1 MSNLFGITTSALA
14 AFETAI
20 AVTSNNIANAN
31 TQGYAVETAD
41 LTSAIPQNTGE
52 SAIGNGVDVS
62 GISRAY
68 SSLAENQLNTSQTGL
83 SQINSLQT
91 YTNQIDNI
99 VGTTAGGVS
108 TALQNYYNAWSTL
121 ASDPASAGAR
131 AALLGQAQSLA
142 QTFQSTSG
150 QLQNLDTQIN
160 TGITADVSQ
169 INSDVQSIA
178 TLNAQIVVGTAE
190 GEGQPPN
197 DLLDQRDA
205 VVQNLN
211 KLANV
216 STTVDANGA
225 LNVFIGTGQP
235 LVLQGTVTPLTVI
248 PNQFNGSQ
256 LEVSTATNGNNTL
269 SSSITGGDLG
279 GLLAAR
285 TQAVNPT
292 LNQLGQIAV
301 GLAQSANAQQNSGLD
316 LTGKFGAN
324 LFTVAAPAVTASRG
338 NTSAVTAGA
347 TVTGVGALTTNDY
360 VLSYQNGAYSLK
372 NAATDAAVAFTATG
386 SAANP
391 SFTADG
397 LSITLSGK
405 PAAGDQFLIQPTVN
419 AAGSF
424 GVALTNASQLAAAG
438 ALETT
443 TASSNTGT
451 AAIGTPAV
459 VTATNPNLLTPTTIT
474 FTSPTTYTVGASA
487 TSYAYTSG
495 AAIAQNGWQ
504 VAISGTPA
512 TGDTFTVQPGSA
524 GNDVNALAMANQETQ
539 GVLAS
544 GTVSINGATS
554 ELITGVGT
562 QAQQVNTAQ
571 TAQSAVNTQAL
582 QTVQSISGVNL
593 DEEAANLLKWQQ
605 AYQASAQAFSIG
617 NSVFTSLLTAVSGT
631 AS

>member
-1 MSNLFGITTSALA
+1 MSNLFDITTSALT
-14 AFETAI
+14 AFQTAI

-41 LTSAIPQNTGE
+41 LTSAIPQTAGE
-52 SAIGNGVDVS
+52 SQIGNGVNVS

-68 SSLAENQLNTSQTGL
+68 STLAENQLNTSQSGL
-83 SQINSLQT
+83 SQLTSLQT
-91 YTNQIDNI
+91 YTSQIDNI

-121 ASDPASAGAR
+121 AGDPASAGAR

-142 QTFQSTSG
+142 QTFQSTSSR
-150 QLQNLDTQIN
+150 LQNLNTQIN

-178 TLNAQIVVGTAE
+178 TLNSQIVVATAQ
-190 GEGQPPN
+190 GNGQPPN

-216 STTVDANGA
+216 TTTVDGNGA

-235 LVLQGTVTPLTVI
+235 LVLQGTVTPLTAI
-248 PNQFNGSQ
+248 PNQFNASQ
-256 LEVSTATNGNNTL
+256 LEVSTANNGNNTL
-269 SSSITGGDLG
+269 SSTITGGDLG

-285 TQAVNPT
+285 TDAVNPT

-301 GLAQSANAQQNSGLD
+301 GLAQSANAQQNAGLD
-316 LTGKFGAN
+316 LTGNFGAN
-324 LFTVAAPAVTASRG
+324 LFTVAAPAVTASHS
-338 NTSAVTAGA
+338 NTSAVTGGA
-347 TVTGVGALTTNDY
+347 TVTGIGALTTNDY
-360 VLSYQNGAYSLK
+360 VLSYQGGAYSLK
-372 NAATDAAVAFTATG
+372 NATTDATVALTTTG
-386 SAANP
+386 TAANP

-397 LSITLSGK
+397 LSITLSGT
-405 PAAGDQFLIQPTVN
+405 PASGDKFLIQPTAN

-424 GVALTNASQLAAAG
+424 GVALTNPSQLAAAG

-443 TASSNTGT
+443 ASSSNTGT
-451 AAIGTPAV
+451 GTIGSPTV
-459 VTATNPNLLTPTTIT
+459 VTATNPKLLQPTTIT
-474 FTSPTTYTVGASA
+474 FTSPTAYTIGT
-487 TSYAYTSG
+487 TSYPYTSG
-495 AAIAQNGWQ
+495 AAIAQNGWS

-512 TGDTFTVQPGSA
+512 AGDTFTVRPGSS

-544 GTVSINGATS
+544 GTISINGATS
-554 ELITGVGT
+554 GLITAAGT
-562 QAQQVNTAQ
+562 QAQQINTAH
-571 TAQSAVNTQAL
+571 TAQAAVNTQAL
-582 QTVQSISGVNL
+582 QTVQSVSGVNL

-617 NSVFTSLLTAVSGT
+617 NSVFTSLLAAVNGT
-631 AS
+631 GS

>member
-1 MSNLFGITTSALA
+1 MSNLFGITTSALT
-14 AFETAI
+14 AFQTAI

-31 TQGYAVETAD
+31 TQGYSVETAN
-41 LTSAIPQNTGE
+41 LTSAIPGTTGE
-52 SAIGNGVDVS
+52 SEIGNGVDVS

-68 SSLAENQLNTSQTGL
+68 STLAENQLNTSQSGL
-83 SQINSLQT
+83 SQITGLQT

-99 VGTTAGGVS
+99 VGTTAGGIS
-108 TALQNYYNAWSTL
+108 TALQNYYDAWSTL

-142 QTFQSTSG
+142 QTFQSTSS

-169 INSDVQSIA
+169 INNDVNAIA
-178 TLNAQIVVGTAE
+178 TLNSQIVVGTAE
-190 GEGQPPN
+190 GGGQPPN

-216 STTVDANGA
+216 TTTTDANGA

-235 LVLQGTVTPLTVI
+235 LVLQGTVTPLVTI
-248 PNQFNGSQ
+248 PNQYNASQ
-256 LEVSTATNGNNTL
+256 LEVTTATNGSNTL

-279 GLLAAR
+279 GLIAAR

-301 GLAQSANAQQNSGLD
+301 GLAQSANAQQNAGLD
-316 LTGKFGAN
+316 LSGKLGAN
-324 LFTVAAPAVTASRG
+324 LFAVAGPAVTASSN
-338 NTSAVTAGA
+338 NTSAVTAAA
-347 TVTGVGALTTNDY
+347 TVTGIGALTTNDY
-360 VLSYQNGAYSLK
+360 VLSYTNGAYSLK
-372 NAATDAAVAFTATG
+372 NAATDAAVPFTGTG
-386 SAANP
+386 TAANP
-391 SFTADG
+391 ITADG
-397 LSITLSGK
+397 LSITLSGT
-405 PAAGDQFLIQPTVN
+405 PASGDSFLIQPTAN

-424 GVALTNASQLAAAG
+424 NVAITNPSQLAAAG
-438 ALETT
+438 LLESEAA
-443 TASSNTGT
+443 TANTGT
-451 AAIGTPAV
+451 ASIGTPSV
-459 VTATNPNLLTPTTIT
+459 VTATNPNLLQTTTIT
-474 FTSPTTYTVGASA
+474 FTSPTTYTIGG
-487 TSYAYTSG
+487 TTYPYTSG
-495 AAIAQNGWQ
+495 ANIAYDGWQ
-504 VAISGTPA
+504 VAITGTPA
-512 TGDTFTVQPGSA
+512 TGDVFTVQAGSS

-544 GTVSINGATS
+544 GTISINGATS
-554 ELITGVGT
+554 DLITAVGT
-562 QAQQVNTAQ
+562 QAQEVNTAQ
-571 TAQSAVNTQAL
+571 TAQAAVNTQAL

-617 NSVFTSLLTAVSGT
+617 NSVFSALLTAVGGT

>member
-1 MSNLFGITTSALA
+1 MSNLFGITTSALT
-14 AFETAI
+14 AFQTAI

-41 LTSAIPQNTGE
+41 LTSAIPQTTGE
-52 SAIGNGVDVS
+52 SQIGNGVNVS

-68 SSLAENQLNTSQTGL
+68 STLAENQLNAAQTGL
-83 SQINSLQT
+83 SQINGLQT

-121 ASDPASAGAR
+121 AGDPASAGAR

-142 QTFQSTSG
+142 QTFQSTSTR
-150 QLQNLDTQIN
+150 LQNLDTQIN

-178 TLNAQIVVGTAE
+178 TLNSQIVVATAQ
-190 GEGQPPN
+190 GGGQPPN

-248 PNQFNGSQ
+248 PNVFNASQ

-269 SSSITGGDLG
+269 SASITGGDLG

-301 GLAQSANAQQNSGLD
+301 GLEQSANAQQNAGLD
-316 LTGKFGAN
+316 LTGNFGAN
-324 LFTVAAPAVTASRG
+324 LFSVAAPAVTAART
-338 NTSAVTAGA
+338 NTSTVTAAA
-347 TVTGVGALTTNDY
+347 TVANVGALTTNDY
-360 VLSYQNGAYSLK
+360 VLSYTNGAYSLK
-372 NAATDAAVAFTATG
+372 NAATDAAVAFTGPGTG
-386 SAANP
+386 ASP
-391 SFTADG
+391 VFSADG

-405 PAAGDQFLIQPTVN
+405 PASGDQFLIQPTAI

-424 GVALTNASQLAAAG
+424 GVALTNPSQLAAAG

-443 TASSNTGT
+443 TSPSNTGT
-451 AAIGTPAV
+451 AAIGTPTV
-459 VTATNPNLLTPTTIT
+459 VTATNPNLLNKTTIT
-474 FTSPTTYTVGASA
+474 FTSPTAYTIGG
-487 TSYAYTSG
+487 TSYPYTSG
-495 AAIAQNGWQ
+495 ATIAQNGWQ

-512 TGDTFTVQPGSA
+512 AGDTFTVQAGSS

-544 GTVSINGATS
+544 GTISINGATS
-554 ELITGVGT
+554 GLITAVGT

-571 TAQSAVNTQAL
+571 TAQSAVGTQAL

-617 NSVFTSLLTAVSGT
+617 NSVFTSLLSAVGGT
-631 AS
+631 GS